1 MLLARLIPT
10 LRLRARVHGFERS
23 MLDHELYEQGS
34 LVRVR
39 CMRGT
44 LFALPLDL
52 LPIAWAAT
60 RRLVL
65 NMSTSYLAS
74 QGLDPKSYELWANRI
89 EALLRTQALLAAQV
103 RSALGAG
110 QQIRLPAVLNQ
121 MCDEGRLLRDR
132 PVAGCPSVERSPD
145 GGDLLR
151 LIRGTI
157 EVGHPHTGQP
167 ERRDAQTGLTE
178 HACDHEDPPARM

>member
-1 MLLARLIPT
+1 LFGSICVTMPVPPTWYRPPGTSSACMLLARLIPT

-110 QQIRLPAVLNQ
+110 QQIRLPRCSTRCATRV
-121 MCDEGRLLRDR
+121 
-132 PVAGCPSVERSPD
+132 GCCAIGPLPD
-145 GGDLLR
+145 A
-151 LIRGTI
+151 
-157 EVGHPHTGQP
+157 P
-167 ERRDAQTGLTE
+167 ASS
-178 HACDHEDPPARM
+178 AARMVAIYSASSAGP